1 MGSDLRLTGLASGMD
16 WQPIVDKLLELE
28 AIPKQRLESE
38 KQENNAKVSDL
49 GTLKSQLT
57 ALKNAASALQDD
69 GLFDRRKVNIKDSSG
84 GLSATAGVGALI
96 GDFSIKL
103 ESLSSRTQVSSKN
116 RTNSRLSAGIDPTK
130 PLSELA
136 LHTPISTG
144 TFTVSG
150 KTFNINSL
158 DITLQELFDKIN
170 EEVVVGSGVT
180 GVNPE
185 SDSSGIIFAYNPDTD
200 KVSLNTTLLP
210 QDSLNLTVLGSST
223 DSSNFLQAIKLIGS
237 NSEPII
243 ESTIPL
249 GSIDMTVS
257 LANCNFASGF
267 EGLSSGLGNFFI
279 GEGEGTVRID
289 YDINNDSL
297 SDIIERINN
306 SSGNVHMFYDPVGDR
321 FVVRNKS
328 AGAIGIVMHESSD
341 WDSISSANSGNGNLL
356 SLMGLAPPSE
366 ITDSYNPS
374 VDYSK
379 GDFVEYE
386 VAGVSTYWQA
396 FVANPTEPPSAAS
409 EQWFQVIPSVVR
421 TLPDELGQN
430 SSIRINDGELIYS
443 SSTTFSS
450 NEHGYEGITFN
461 MANVSIGAS
470 VEFSVSRDFNGTKS
484 VIDKFVEEFNDAQDY
499 ISSLTRVDQNGEDV
513 TSSRFTGNQEINRLA
528 SELRRAVFGSSY
540 PHSES
545 ASTSDSANLTIGVN
559 NSDYD
564 EINAISNQMN
574 FDSSDEG
581 YIIKV
586 LNQEG
591 TGNSAY
597 FEWDGSTWQETS
609 PTFSVFRL
617 SNIGLDFGISS
628 NNLNVTDSSLLLK
641 ELESNPDKVKA
652 LFSEIPVEDSFDI
665 ISQTNR
671 SYKGI
676 TYTLNDYIDNFLTG
690 DEELGYKGAY
700 QSFLDS
706 IESRNE
712 RIDEKMESI
721 DEYLESRERILS
733 EGFMRMEEMQSKMDS
748 QMQTLQNSFL
758 NKK

>member
-16 WQPIVDKLLELE
+16 WQPIVEKLLELE
-28 AIPKQRLESE
+28 AIPKQRLERE
-38 KQENNAKVSDL
+38 KQENSAKVSDL

-57 ALKNAASALQDD
+57 SLKSASSALQND
-69 GLFDRRKVNIKDSSG
+69 GLFDSRKVKIKGSDS
-84 GLSATAGVGALI
+84 GLSAKAGIGALI
-96 GDFSIKL
+96 GDFTIKL

-116 RTNSRLSAGIDPTK
+116 RTSSKLSAGIDPSK

-136 LHTPISTG
+136 LHTPITTG

-150 KTFNINSL
+150 KTFNISSL
-158 DITLQELFDKIN
+158 NISLQDLFDTIN
-170 EEVVVGSGVT
+170 EEAVDGSGVH

-185 SDSSGIIFAYNPDTD
+185 SDSSGIFFSYNPETD
-200 KVSLNTTLLP
+200 KVSLNTSLLP
-210 QDSLNLTVLGSST
+210 SDSLNLTVLGSTT
-223 DSSNFLQAIKLIGS
+223 DSSNFLQAIKLIGN
-237 NSEPII
+237 NSDPII

-249 GSIDMTVS
+249 GAIDMTVS
-257 LANCNFASGF
+257 LANCNFANAF
-267 EGLSSGLGNFFI
+267 EGLNSGLGNFFI

-289 YDINNDSL
+289 YDVNNDSL

-306 SSGNVHMFYDPVGDR
+306 SAGNVHMFYDPVGDR
-321 FVVRNKS
+321 FVVRNKN

-341 WDSISSANSGNGNLL
+341 WDSISSANSGSGNLL
-356 SLMGLAPPSE
+356 ALMGLAPPSA
-366 ITDSYNPS
+366 ITDAYDPASN
-374 VDYSK
+374 YSK
-379 GDFVEYE
+379 GDFVVHEI
-386 VAGVSTYWQA
+386 AGVSTYWQS
-396 FVANPTEPPSAAS
+396 VMKNPTESPSAES
-409 EQWFQVIPSVVR
+409 DQWFQVIPSVVR
-421 TLPDELGQN
+421 TLPSELGNN
-430 SSIRINDGELIYS
+430 SSVRINDGELIYS

-450 NEHGYEGITFN
+450 SEHGYEGISFD
-461 MANVSIGAS
+461 MGNVSIGAS
-470 VEFSVSRDFNGTKS
+470 VGFTVSRDFNAAKS

-499 ISSLTRVDQNGEDV
+499 IASLTQVSQNGDDV
-513 TSSRFTGNQEINRLA
+513 TSSRFTGNQEINKLA

-545 ASTSDSANLTIGVN
+545 GSTSDSANLTIGSN
-559 NSDYD
+559 NSAND

-574 FDSSDEG
+574 FDSSDDG

-586 LNQEG
+586 LDQDG
-591 TGNSAY
+591 TGNTAY
-597 FEWDGSTWQETS
+597 FEWDGSSWQETS

-628 NNLNVTDSSLLLK
+628 NNLKVTDSSLLLK
-641 ELESNPDKVKA
+641 ELENNPEKVKA
-652 LFSEIPVEDSFDI
+652 LFSEVPVEDAYDV

-676 TYTLNDYIDNFLTG
+676 TFTLNDYIDNFLTG
-690 DEELGYKGAY
+690 DEDLGYKGAY

-706 IESRNE
+706 IENRNE